1 MLLWNVFSFSSLYIY
16 IYIYMSISII
26 VIYSTIY
33 LMFIESCVYWSST
46 VIHWGVCFLSNIRF
60 RIKKRKKS
68 RGYNRIS
75 WLSLKKKY
83 IFRFFSFFSSPSSS
97 TLGFLFY
104 IENISNNLQFSELEL
119 VSDHTRAGGRTTL
132 ARIRLVSLVWTLDLC
147 AYNWKH
153 LDKTHIQE
161 KNRASV

>member
-1 MLLWNVFSFSSLYIY
+1 MFSVSLFF

-33 LMFIESCVYWSST
+33 LMFIESCIYWSST

-60 RIKKRKKS
+60 RIKKKERNLGDTIEYLDYLWKK
-68 RGYNRIS
+68 NT
-75 WLSLKKKY
+75 
-83 IFRFFSFFSSPSSS
+83 FSVSFLFFSSSSPSS
-97 TLGFLFY
+97 TLGFLFFY

-147 AYNWKH
+147 AYNWKDR
-153 LDKTHIQE
+153 DKTHIQE